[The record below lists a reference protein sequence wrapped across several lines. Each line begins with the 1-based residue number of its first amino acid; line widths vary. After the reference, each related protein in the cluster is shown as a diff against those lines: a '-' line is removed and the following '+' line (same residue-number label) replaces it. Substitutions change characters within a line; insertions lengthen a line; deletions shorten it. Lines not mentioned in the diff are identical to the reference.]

1 MSTKARSYILHDALL
16 VDWINVHI
24 SDTLQQEVQALLEE
38 FPVQMI
44 TSSHLRLNERM
55 ADILRPFDIPLTIEL
70 FDVGSSVRWWF
81 VTYTP
86 SAG

>member
-1 MSTKARSYILHDALL
+1 M
-16 VDWINVHI
+16 HI
-24 SDTLQQEVQALLEE
+24 SDTLQQYKLCLG

-81 VTYTP
+81 VTYTRP
-86 SAG
+86 PGGHIVASFNQLSMDVYEL